1 MVEREIF
8 PQVLLGLQDTSG
20 SMREATIR
28 VMIPLAPLLG
38 VDSQGKMVK
47 ALGSLQEDPLPAIR
61 TNVLVCLNHV
71 MADLDPSVRRQ
82 VG

>member
-1 MVEREIF
+1 
-8 PQVLLGLQDTSG
+8 
-20 SMREATIR
+20 
-28 VMIPLAPLLG
+28 MIPLAPLLG